1 MICTDFQKMFSKLP
15 PIDFHKKMNTLYTHT
30 QPSYGSKLQIV
41 EPVYTSLFFSPLM
54 GKKREVKVEKFKKGD
69 VFALQGVE
77 CDDFSMPIKEYEVIK
92 KVDEIFGIQ
101 LDGLVVKQIS
111 GDTSTIFSLTKT
123 DCQTLGIEFQPRLL
137 FFPMNMNWKEVIV
150 NQHEKVKEFNP
161 RDMGTYPVFKETKL
175 IERIVVR
182 IDNVIQIGSEIR
194 CGDFT
199 ISNKELMGGFMLVAK
214 KNISVRNGV
223 LREGQVIYGMN
234 VTGGLFRH
242 SGLLIN
248 DNSIYFEFCVGGID
262 PSIVDGIDFHD
273 LFDVKVM
280 GVPLIKRTPQEVDE
294 LVKEARR
301 KVEETLQKSFEV
313 ALNNRKRNVMCD
325 PLTGIC
331 EILNNNTY
339 ERRRK
344 NNNYAWGQA
353 RDYWDSD
360 EYDIYW

>member
-1 MICTDFQKMFSKLP
+1 MICTDLSRMFNQIP
-15 PIDFHKKMNTLYTHT
+15 AIDFHKKMNTLYTHT

-41 EPVYTSLFFSPLM
+41 EPIYTSLFFSPLM
-54 GKKREVKVEKFKKGD
+54 GDKREVKVEKFKKGD

-77 CDDFSMPIKEYEVIK
+77 CDDFSMPVKEYEVIK
-92 KVDEIFGIQ
+92 KVDDVFGIQ

-137 FFPMNMNWKEVIV
+137 FFPMNMNWKEVIIS
-150 NQHEKVKEFNP
+150 QHEKIKEFNP
-161 RDMGTYPVFKETKL
+161 LDMGTYPVFKETKL

-182 IDNVIQIGSEIR
+182 INNVIQIGGEIR
-194 CGDFT
+194 CGNFT
-199 ISNKELMGGFMLVAK
+199 ISNKELMGGFMLIAK
-214 KNISVRNGV
+214 KNISVRDGV
-223 LREGQVIYGMN
+223 LRQGQVIYGMN

-280 GVPLIKRTPQEVDE
+280 GVPLVQRTPQEVDE
-294 LVKEARR
+294 LVKQARR
-301 KVEETLQKSFEV
+301 KVEETLEKSFEI

-360 EYDIYW
+360 ECDIPW

>member
-1 MICTDFQKMFSKLP
+1 MICTDFQKMFSEIQSLGHLEK
-15 PIDFHKKMNTLYTHT
+15 NNNLYKQTN
-30 QPSYGSKLQIV
+30 SLYGAKLQIV
-41 EPVYTSLFFSPLM
+41 DPVYTSLFFSPLM
-54 GKKREVKVEKFKKGD
+54 GEKREVKVEKFKKGD

-77 CDDFSMPIKEYEVIK
+77 CDDFSMPVKEYEVIK
-92 KVDEIFGIQ
+92 KVDDVFGIQ

-123 DCQTLGIEFQPRLL
+123 DCQTLGIEFQPHLL

-150 NQHEKVKEFNP
+150 NQNDKVKEFNP
-161 RDMGTYPVFKETKL
+161 LDMGTYPVFKETKL

-182 IDNVIQIGSEIR
+182 INNVNQVGSEIR
-194 CGDFT
+194 CGDFK

-214 KNISVRNGV
+214 KNISLRNGV
-223 LREGQVIYGMN
+223 LREGRVIYGRN
-234 VTGGLFRH
+234 VTGDLFRH

-294 LVKEARR
+294 LVKQARR
-301 KVEETLQKSFEV
+301 KVEETFQKSFEI
-313 ALNNRKRNVMCD
+313 ALTNRKRKVMCD
-325 PLTGIC
+325 PMTGIC
-331 EILNNNTY
+331 ELFNDNTY
-339 ERRRK
+339 ERQRK
-344 NNNYAWGQA
+344 NNNSAWGQT
-353 RDYWDSD
+353 RNYWDSD
-360 EYDIYW
+360 ECDIPW